1 MKQLFKTSAIYFIGQ
16 ICSKLIWFLLLP
28 LYTNFISVTDYGF
41 YDLVISILNVVI
53 PVVFI
58 EIWSGSLRFTLE
70 TQDTNEK
77 RIILN
82 NCIIISFISLAIFS
96 IMFILTYIITPFDSP
111 AIIYIYSLVWV
122 MQLIALSVTRAYGHN
137 ILYAI
142 SGIISVIVNF
152 VISVISIKIFGGSLE
167 VMFYGMIS
175 SYIVQIMLVEF
186 KLKIIRNFHITDIDR
201 NLIKEL
207 FLFCFPLSF
216 NSIVHW
222 LLEGFNKIII
232 NAKLGI
238 AINGIYAVANKF
250 SVVINLFVSVFLL
263 AWQEV
268 IFKITDIN
276 EKEYYYNYVTNMFIK
291 ALGAVVILIIPIIQL
306 AFPYIIGDDYASAF
320 GLIPILILSIYINS
334 INGVFSTLF
343 SSEKKT
349 KYLLYCKITMALI
362 NVLTMLYFVNIIGSY
377 ASPISLCISYLIGMA
392 MEVCIVKKIITF
404 KLEIGNLIS
413 FSIMYIIS
421 TFIYTSNNNLLS
433 IIFFISAT
441 IIYLFIF
448 KDFLITLKNNI
459 ANKKL
464 NK

>member
-207 FLFCFPLSF
+207 FLFFIGYLKDL
-216 NSIVHW
+216 I
-222 LLEGFNKIII
+222 
-232 NAKLGI
+232 KL
-238 AINGIYAVANKF
+238 
-250 SVVINLFVSVFLL
+250 
-263 AWQEV
+263 
-268 IFKITDIN
+268 
-276 EKEYYYNYVTNMFIK
+276 
-291 ALGAVVILIIPIIQL
+291 
-306 AFPYIIGDDYASAF
+306 
-320 GLIPILILSIYINS
+320 
-334 INGVFSTLF
+334 
-343 SSEKKT
+343 
-349 KYLLYCKITMALI
+349 
-362 NVLTMLYFVNIIGSY
+362 
-377 ASPISLCISYLIGMA
+377 
-392 MEVCIVKKIITF
+392 
-404 KLEIGNLIS
+404 
-413 FSIMYIIS
+413 
-421 TFIYTSNNNLLS
+421 
-433 IIFFISAT
+433 
-441 IIYLFIF
+441 
-448 KDFLITLKNNI
+448 
-459 ANKKL
+459 
-464 NK
+464 